1 MADAGRP
8 EDFAGTSVAENR
20 GGEFGGE
27 FPVSAQFLQR
37 HRFFSAEWNDFIS
50 GTAGCKQQR
59 FWQLIRIEKGG
70 FQREVIRQAI
80 FEREKQKIV
89 IPFDPGF
96 TAPAPDAIRLCRH
109 SAPAGPEPVAAKFE
123 KNVSSKIDQSFFR

>member
-1 MADAGRP
+1 MTDAGRP
-8 EDFAGTSVAENR
+8 ENFAGTSVAEDR
-20 GGEFGGE
+20 CGEFGGE
-27 FPVSAQFLQR
+27 FPVNAQFLER
-37 HRFFSAEWNDFIS
+37 NRRTSAEWNDFVS
-50 GTAGCKQQR
+50 GMPRSKPQEFRQS
-59 FWQLIRIEKGG
+59 IRIETGG